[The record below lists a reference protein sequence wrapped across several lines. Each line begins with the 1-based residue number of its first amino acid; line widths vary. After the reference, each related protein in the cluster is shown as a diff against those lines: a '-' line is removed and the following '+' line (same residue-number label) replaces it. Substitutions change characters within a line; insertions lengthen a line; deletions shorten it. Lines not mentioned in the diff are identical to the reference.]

1 MSRCFGA
8 TVTCTPF
15 VVRPDPIRLRRPRDR
30 GPLGDKFREPFFMA
44 QACKCRSHPK
54 RMAALPSGARKPG
67 SQSARSKR
75 SIRPTTTKGETT
87 FSLASGFSFPEI
99 SGKVLRPASVAVA
112 LALGIAF
119 DEAATPGEGL
129 GRTRSI
135 RAGHCQAAG
144 SLSSFETLIPG
155 LRIDADHRSRPA

>member
-15 VVRPDPIRLRRPRDR
+15 VVRTDPAVLPRRRDR
-30 GPLGDKFREPFFMA
+30 GPEGDKFRERFFMA
-44 QACKCRSHPK
+44 EACNWRSHPK
-54 RMAALPSGARKPG
+54 HTTAAARDERKPDTRL
-67 SQSARSKR
+67 ARSKR

-112 LALGIAF
+112 LA
-119 DEAATPGEGL
+119 
-129 GRTRSI
+129 
-135 RAGHCQAAG
+135 
-144 SLSSFETLIPG
+144 
-155 LRIDADHRSRPA
+155 